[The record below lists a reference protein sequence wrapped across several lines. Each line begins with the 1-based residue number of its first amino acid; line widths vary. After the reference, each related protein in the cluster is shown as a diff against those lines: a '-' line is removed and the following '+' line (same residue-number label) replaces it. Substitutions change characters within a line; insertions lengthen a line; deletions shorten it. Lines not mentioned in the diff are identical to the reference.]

1 MSFKQE
7 GTWTRNLSQK
17 AWKMK
22 WVVGLW
28 EKGKGG
34 RGNKEKERRQAFQD
48 ECSTGSLHGTSRLL
62 SKPEII
68 GILPQRGYDFS
79 V

>member
-22 WVVGLW
+22 WVFGLR
-28 EKGKGG
+28 EKGKGVEG
-34 RGNKEKERRQAFQD
+34 IRKKKRRQAFQD

-68 GILPQRGYDFS
+68 GILPPCGYDFS

>member
-22 WVVGLW
+22 WVFGLR
-28 EKGKGG
+28 GKREGG
-34 RGNKEKERRQAFQD
+34 RVNKEKKKEDRLFKTSVPPVLYTKRVG
-48 ECSTGSLHGTSRLL
+48 CSLNVR
-62 SKPEII
+62 
-68 GILPQRGYDFS
+68 
-79 V
+79 